1 LLGLNPYLILRAGEY
16 KRKGD
21 YYMEN
26 RRGNMLVF
34 GILIFFLI
42 TIIIFQTFIIF
53 DKISK
58 RDFGIYT
65 GIKRIYQKNIYD
77 CDNMSED
84 FVKYLHNLGYDASV
98 IVGYDYKI
106 SDKTKHAWVQVEG
119 PLMIEPQTGQ
129 IINISSFDENYKMTG
144 WYEYR

>member
-1 LLGLNPYLILRAGEY
+1 
-16 KRKGD
+16 
-21 YYMEN
+21 
-26 RRGNMLVF
+26 MLVF
-34 GILIFFLI
+34 GILIFFLM
-42 TIIIFQTFIIF
+42 TVIIFQTFIIF